1 MIKYI
6 DKLIKKL
13 KSSEKGQGMVE
24 YALIIAFVAAIA
36 IVALNNGLGEAIKS
50 AFNQASS
57 AVTSATNAAG
67 TYANQSGGSSTP
79 STPAGDGD
87 GE

>member
-13 KSSEKGQGMVE
+13 KASEKGQGMVE

-36 IVALNNGLGEAIKS
+36 IVALNNGLGDAIKG
-50 AFNQASS
+50 AFSNATSL
-57 AVTSATNAAG
+57 VTSAADAAD
-67 TYANQSGGSSTP
+67 NFKDEESTP
-79 STPAGDGD
+79 GTGT
-87 GE
+87 

>member
-13 KSSEKGQGMVE
+13 KASEKGQGMVE

-36 IVALNNGLGEAIKS
+36 IVALNNGLGQAIKD
-50 AFNQASS
+50 AFTNASS
-57 AVTSATNAAG
+57 MVSSANNAVVSYGSGSGSG
-67 TYANQSGGSSTP
+67 T
-79 STPAGDGD
+79 
-87 GE
+87 

>member
-13 KSSEKGQGMVE
+13 KATEKGQGMVE

-36 IVALNNGLGEAIKS
+36 IVALNNGLGTAVKNAFGS
-50 AFNQASS
+50 ASQMVSS
-57 AVTSATNAAG
+57 ASNLATN
-67 TYANQSGGSSTP
+67 TNFN
-79 STPAGDGD
+79 
-87 GE
+87 

>member
-13 KSSEKGQGMVE
+13 KASEKGQGMVE

-36 IVALNNGLGEAIKS
+36 IVALNNGLGTAIKNAFTGASELVSS
-50 AFNQASS
+50 ANNAASS
-57 AVTSATNAAG
+57 YG
-67 TYANQSGGSSTP
+67 HSGGTGGTP
-79 STPAGDGD
+79 GTGTG
-87 GE
+87 G

>member
-13 KSSEKGQGMVE
+13 KASEKGQGMVE

-36 IVALNNGLGEAIKS
+36 IVALNNGLGTAIKNAFVGASNMVDS
-50 AFNQASS
+50 ASQVATSVPNQ
-57 AVTSATNAAG
+57 
-67 TYANQSGGSSTP
+67 
-79 STPAGDGD
+79 
-87 GE
+87 

>member
-13 KSSEKGQGMVE
+13 KASEKGQGMVE

-36 IVALNNGLGEAIKS
+36 IVALNNGLGKAIS
-50 AFNQASS
+50 NAFTGATNMVSS
-57 AVTSATNAAG
+57 ASNMVADTGNK
-67 TYANQSGGSSTP
+67 
-79 STPAGDGD
+79 
-87 GE
+87 